1 MKKTAQPSQVAA
13 TLVWFF
19 YAVIVVSLA
28 VTLSW
33 ALYSQSNYGY
43 RFWYQ
48 QLDIAQHIQIYGP
61 QNRFK
66 SGFEQLPPEQHWKA
80 FEQIRD
86 AVHNR
91 GTGLA
96 DIEYQPPGKNTR
108 PLLHNAE
115 VQHLQDVAD
124 FIDAGRVL
132 FWVLLLLWLPLAWLC
147 VWLKPPPM
155 RWRLGITV
163 FTVGAVLAWLLIA
176 GPTQVFY
183 QFHLWIFPAD
193 HQWFFYWQDSLM
205 STLMKAPVLFG
216 GIAAV
221 IALGALLLTPAIY
234 WLGLWGVRRFAPGL
248 RL

>member
-1 MKKTAQPSQVAA
+1 
-13 TLVWFF
+13 
-19 YAVIVVSLA
+19 
-28 VTLSW
+28 
-33 ALYSQSNYGY
+33 
-43 RFWYQ
+43 
-48 QLDIAQHIQIYGP
+48 
-61 QNRFK
+61 
-66 SGFEQLPPEQHWKA
+66 
-80 FEQIRD
+80 
-86 AVHNR
+86 VHNS

-96 DIEYQPPGKNTR
+96 DIEYQPPGKNAR

-183 QFHLWIFPAD
+183 QLHVWLFPAENE
-193 HQWFFYWQDSLM
+193 WFFYWQDSLM

-216 GIAAV
+216 GIAAA
-221 IALGALLLTPAIY
+221 IALGALLLTPVLY
-234 WLGLWGVRRFAPGL
+234 GLGL
-248 RL
+248 RLSKNIVKQESGHGH

>member
-86 AVHNR
+86 AVHN
-91 GTGLA
+91 GGAGLT
-96 DIEYQPPGKNTR
+96 DIQYQPPGKIAR
-108 PLLHNAE
+108 PLLHRAE

-124 FIDAGRVL
+124 FIDVGRVV
-132 FWVLLLLWLPLAWLC
+132 FWVLLALWLPLAWLC

-155 RWRLGITV
+155 RWRQIGRAHV
-163 FTVGAVLAWLLIA
+163 
-176 GPTQVFY
+176 
-183 QFHLWIFPAD
+183 
-193 HQWFFYWQDSLM
+193 
-205 STLMKAPVLFG
+205 
-216 GIAAV
+216 
-221 IALGALLLTPAIY
+221 
-234 WLGLWGVRRFAPGL
+234 
-248 RL
+248 